1 MNIYDTANNLA
12 KEIKDSEE
20 YKKFKELKT
29 SISSNNEKKSKI
41 DEFEKLRYEMQ
52 LQTLQGKNQ
61 DTSKMTELQTK
72 YTELIS
78 DEEIREYFNAE
89 MKFNIMIADV
99 NKIIGDAVKDVI

>member
-20 YKKFKELKT
+20 YKKFKELKEKVL
-29 SISSNNEKKSKI
+29 SDNDKKSKI

-52 LQTLQGKNQ
+52 LQTLQGKAQ
-61 DTSKMTELQTK
+61 DDAKMTELQTK
-72 YTELIS
+72 YSMLIL
-78 DEEIREYFNAE
+78 DDEIREYFNAE